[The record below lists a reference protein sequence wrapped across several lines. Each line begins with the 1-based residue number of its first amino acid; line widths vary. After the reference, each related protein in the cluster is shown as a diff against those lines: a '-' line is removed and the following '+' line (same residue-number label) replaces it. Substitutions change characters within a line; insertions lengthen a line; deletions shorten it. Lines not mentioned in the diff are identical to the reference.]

1 MTDAS
6 STTERHMFARSR
18 LLDRRTLLYGHA
30 SRVLRQAL
38 IFTLAVL
45 VGAACAD
52 CRAADLPKPI
62 LWTIVNGHTVYID
75 IKLGK
80 FDPKKHPIATQQYPG
95 GSRIVVSGK
104 PIVGTTNSKLAQLSR
119 RSDAVIDRISLR
131 WDDRVVPVSTELFD
145 HVFFPSLRTSFSRG
159 NPPDLMFSVDPAGE
173 AMIVRMKAGQGP
185 QSQYVNWLLRR
196 NGKHQLIDDSFFGL
210 RP

>member
-6 STTERHMFARSR
+6 STIERQMLKPSRQLVWVSACAR
-18 LLDRRTLLYGHA
+18 LT
-30 SRVLRQAL
+30 RVLR
-38 IFTLAVL
+38 LAFL
-45 VGAACAD
+45 AAFAVAWGLACSD

-62 LWTIVNGHTVYID
+62 LWTIVNGHSVYID

-80 FDPKKHPIATQQYPG
+80 FDPKKRTILARQGKG
-95 GSRIVVSGK
+95 GTKYLVNGK
-104 PIVGTTNSKLAQLSR
+104 PIVGTGNSEPVGISR
-119 RSDAVIDRISLR
+119 RSDVVIDHMSLR

-173 AMIVRMKAGQGP
+173 AMIVRMKVGQGP
-185 QSQYVNWLLRR
+185 QSHYVNWLLRR
-196 NGKHQLIDDSFFGL
+196 NGKHQLLDDSFFGL